1 MKKVL
6 TLLLAAAAVASCGV
20 VRKVFP
26 EDASP
31 MQRYEYRTG
40 QGGTLPAP
48 KPVEEKQAPQKI
60 EKPAEPVRE
69 RPQTPATTS
78 LRGHE
83 LVTYAKEFLGTPYRY
98 AANGPDHFDCSGFT
112 TYIFKHFGISL
123 PRTSRDQ
130 FSVGRQSHP
139 LPCVFLVGRAEQL
152 GVDGV
157 WDADHLLP
165 PHESRIGRL
174 LPHPLAASHEREFW
188 IVVNKIFFLEHF
200 LGEIHT
206 KHLFLKKRTVVA
218 LAFETVAFARIMTDA
233 GEVPHVVEGDDNPLP

>member
-6 TLLLAAAAVASCGV
+6 TLLLAAAAVSSCGV

-130 FSVGRQSHP
+130 FSVGRPVVRIRDIQP
-139 LPCVFLVGRAEQL
+139 GDLVFFARNDRIFHVGIA
-152 GVDGV
+152 V
-157 WDADHLLP
+157 
-165 PHESRIGRL
+165 ESRGDHFTFI
-174 LPHPLAASHEREFW
+174 HASNSGV
-188 IVVNKIFFLEHF
+188 IVSSSDETYWKPKFY
-200 LGEIHT
+200 GT
-206 KHLFLKKRTVVA
+206 KRVFS
-218 LAFETVAFARIMTDA
+218 ED
-233 GEVPHVVEGDDNPLP
+233 